1 MREIAVY
8 GKGGIGKSTLSA
20 NLSAALALQGK
31 RVLQIGCD
39 PKHDST
45 RLLMGGPAHH
55 HSPRLYPRHPCPGL
69 PPGGRAVHRL
79 QRHRLHRSGRPK
91 PGVGCAGRGIITAF
105 ELLEKFH
112 IKENYDIILYDVL
125 GDVVC
130 GGFAVPI
137 RREYADTIFLVT
149 SGEYMS
155 LYAAQQHSARHQKL
169 R

>member
-1 MREIAVY
+1 MKQEIAIY

-20 NLSAALALQGK
+20 NLSAALADSGK

-45 RLLMGGPAHH
+45 RLLLNGRKINTILDYIKITGALDYKKEDILFQGYHGIGCVEAGGPE
-55 HSPRLYPRHPCPGL
+55 
-69 PPGGRAVHRL
+69 
-79 QRHRLHRSGRPK
+79 
-91 PGVGCAGRGIITAF
+91 PGVGCAGRGIITSF
-105 ELLEKFH
+105 ELLEQFK
-112 IKENYDIILYDVL
+112 IKEDYDLILYDVL

-149 SGEYMS
+149 SGE
-155 LYAAQQHSARHQKL
+155 
-169 R
+169 